1 MVEERRREDRR
12 RAATKAEDED
22 IAQVSEKSVVVVK
35 SKCSHCEEELRAHIE
50 SVHDR
55 SSTSLPSP
63 EKERGSLAGPTC
75 LELQGSPIPL
85 QREEVQNFDQGETS
99 FSFHDVGTQMCP
111 VCDFEMCFPILDSIG
126 ISCKFFVGENS
137 R

>member
-1 MVEERRREDRR
+1 MEDNHNYFYANTSKYFWQAEDLCLVEERRREDRR

-55 SSTSLPSP
+55 S
-63 EKERGSLAGPTC
+63 
-75 LELQGSPIPL
+75 
-85 QREEVQNFDQGETS
+85 
-99 FSFHDVGTQMCP
+99 
-111 VCDFEMCFPILDSIG
+111 
-126 ISCKFFVGENS
+126 
-137 R
+137 